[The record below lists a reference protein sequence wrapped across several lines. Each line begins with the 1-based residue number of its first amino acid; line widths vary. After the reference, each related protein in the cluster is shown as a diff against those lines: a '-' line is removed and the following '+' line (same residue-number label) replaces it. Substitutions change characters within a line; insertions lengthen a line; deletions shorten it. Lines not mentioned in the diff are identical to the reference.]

1 MTNFPSRRSLR
12 VMLDATVLIA
22 GSAFPRWPHEVLRHA
37 LNSDFKLVLSPLI
50 IHQARTHL
58 AKDFPNFVK
67 DFEQFLKNCNIELIE
82 DPSSEKVKEQQN
94 LVRDKKDIPI
104 ALAAINAR
112 VDYIVSD
119 DKDLTIKDKTTEELR
134 RFVKP
139 MIYGTFLKEV
149 MEWTSKN
156 LEKVKRRKWQDIGI

>member
-1 MTNFPSRRSLR
+1 MTNLPSRRPLR

-37 LNSDFKLVLSPLI
+37 LNDDLKLVLSPLI

-58 AKDFPNFVK
+58 SKDFPNFLK
-67 DFEQFLKNCNIELIE
+67 GFEQFLKNCDIELTE
-82 DPSSEKVKEQQN
+82 DPSPKQVKEHQN

-112 VDYIVSD
+112 VDYLVSD
-119 DKDLTIKDKTTEELR
+119 DKDLTAKDKTTEELR
-134 RFVKP
+134 RFIQP
-139 MIYGTFLKEV
+139 MICGTFLKEA
-149 MEWTSKN
+149 MRWTSED
-156 LEKVKRRKWQDIGI
+156 LEKFRRRKWQDIGT